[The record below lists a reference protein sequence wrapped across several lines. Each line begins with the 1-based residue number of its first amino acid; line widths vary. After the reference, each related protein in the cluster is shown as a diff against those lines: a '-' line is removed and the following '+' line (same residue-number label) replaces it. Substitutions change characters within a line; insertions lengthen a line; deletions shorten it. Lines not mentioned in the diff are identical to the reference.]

1 MALVLISC
9 NLNILKIYSYLFI
22 SFVIYL
28 FLTLSFRIDGVDYDN
43 YIAIYNSPFDM
54 EWDFGFSII
63 VTIFKFATQLNLEYF
78 YLAIP
83 FFGLMS
89 FYFVS
94 KILKIDFL
102 YTYFFYIIAFGF
114 TRDLVQ
120 IRISIA
126 MYVII
131 FAIYSLRSTRFKSAF
146 FLAAASIHL
155 TSIVFIVNFYISKYF
170 VKKKKIIYFIIFLL
184 ALPFA
189 SSILMAAVG
198 SIDPRLLIYSN
209 WNEDAIGAP
218 ISNFSGLFLII
229 MVLII
234 ALYNYFLSNKD
245 NFDYLAVCMSIFT
258 LFIYF
263 SFLDISIV
271 ASRLS
276 NVSLSALPI
285 IFSRNILLIHS
296 CKNINIKLW
305 VSFSMFIFCTLII
318 LRPGNSAIVNQ
329 IKFAV
334 NF

>member
-1 MALVLISC
+1 
-9 NLNILKIYSYLFI
+9 
-22 SFVIYL
+22 
-28 FLTLSFRIDGVDYDN
+28 
-43 YIAIYNSPFDM
+43 
-54 EWDFGFSII
+54 
-63 VTIFKFATQLNLEYF
+63 
-78 YLAIP
+78 
-83 FFGLMS
+83 
-89 FYFVS
+89 
-94 KILKIDFL
+94 
-102 YTYFFYIIAFGF
+102 
-114 TRDLVQ
+114 
-120 IRISIA
+120 
-126 MYVII
+126 
-131 FAIYSLRSTRFKSAF
+131 
-146 FLAAASIHL
+146 
-155 TSIVFIVNFYISKYF
+155 
-170 VKKKKIIYFIIFLL
+170 
-184 ALPFA
+184 
-189 SSILMAAVG
+189 MAAVG